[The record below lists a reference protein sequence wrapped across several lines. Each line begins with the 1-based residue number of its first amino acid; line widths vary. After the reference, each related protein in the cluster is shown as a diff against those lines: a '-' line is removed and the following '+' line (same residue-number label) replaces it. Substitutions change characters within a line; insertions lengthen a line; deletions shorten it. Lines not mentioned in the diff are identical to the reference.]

1 MPAEGYTIKEIV
13 GIRVDDCYMSLKT
26 LSKYSDLS
34 KTTLKKLINDPFD
47 PIPAIE
53 AGPGGKI
60 LVRKSTFDTWMERH
74 RLNHSQRKEDV
85 DRIVEEALVGLKV

>member
-1 MPAEGYTIKEIV
+1 MAGEEYSIKEIV
-13 GIRVDDCYMSLKT
+13 AIRVDDCYMSLKT

-60 LVRKSTFDTWMERH
+60 LVRKSAFDTWTERH